1 MSCFR
6 VQRFIGLKFALNFKY
21 VFYLSIAIAFS
32 SANAGA
38 YEDLFKAVI
47 RDDVAWLRSL
57 LQQGV
62 DPNSR
67 DPKGYPALS
76 LALRRESPGAF
87 ALLLAHPATD
97 VNALNA
103 AGESALML
111 AAIAGDLESSQ
122 RLLARG
128 ARLDGPG
135 WTPLHYAASGPN
147 TRLVEL
153 LLARGATLE
162 AEAPNGTTPLMLA
175 AQTGPESTVELLLRQ
190 GADARRRNQ
199 RDLQAADFARLGGRD
214 WLADRL
220 ELMTK

>member
-1 MSCFR
+1 MMRNS
-6 VQRFIGLKFALNFKY
+6 FKY
-21 VFYLSIAIAFS
+21 LIYLIVVVAFS
-32 SANAGA
+32 SAKAGV
-38 YEDLFKAVI
+38 YEDLFQAVI
-47 RDDVAWLRSL
+47 RDDVARLRSL

-62 DPNSR
+62 DPNTR

-76 LALRRESPGAF
+76 LALRRESTGAF
-87 ALLLAHPATD
+87 SLLLAHPETD

-103 AGESALML
+103 SGESALML
-111 AAIAGDLESSQ
+111 AAIAGDMESSQ

-153 LLARGATLE
+153 LLSRGAVLE
-162 AEAPNGTTPLMLA
+162 AEAPNGSTPLMLA
-175 AQTGPESTVELLLRQ
+175 AQSGPESTVELLLRR
-190 GADARRRNQ
+190 GADPKRRNQ
-199 RDLQAADFARLGGRD
+199 RELQAIDFARMGGRD

-220 ELMTK
+220 SPLSR

>member
-1 MSCFR
+1 MLNFR
-6 VQRFIGLKFALNFKY
+6 VKRFTDLKFIDGFKY
-21 VFYLSIAIAFS
+21 VFYLSITLAFS
-32 SANAGA
+32 TANAGT

-87 ALLLAHPATD
+87 ALLLEHPATD

-153 LLARGATLE
+153 LLARGAALE
-162 AEAPNGTTPLMLA
+162 AEAPNGTTALMLA

-190 GADARRRNQ
+190 GSDARRRNQ

>member
-1 MSCFR
+1 MRISFR
-6 VQRFIGLKFALNFKY
+6 
-21 VFYLSIAIAFS
+21 YLVYLLLSIAFS
-32 SANAGA
+32 SAIAGV
-38 YEDLFKAVI
+38 YEDLFQAVI
-47 RDDVAWLRSL
+47 RDDVTWLRRL
-57 LQQGV
+57 LDQGV

-103 AGESALML
+103 SGESPLML

-128 ARLDGPG
+128 ARLEGPG

-153 LLARGATLE
+153 LLSRGAMLE
-162 AEAPNGTTPLMLA
+162 AEAPNGTTALMLA
-175 AQTGPESTVELLLRQ
+175 AQSGPESTVDLLLRR
-190 GADARRRNQ
+190 GADPKRRNQ
-199 RDLQAADFARLGGRD
+199 RNLQAVDFARAGGRD
-214 WLADRL
+214 WLGDRL
-220 ELMTK
+220 EPLSK

>member
-1 MSCFR
+1 MKLS
-6 VQRFIGLKFALNFKY
+6 FKY
-21 VFYLSIAIAFS
+21 LVYLSVAFAFS
-32 SANAGA
+32 SALAGSYDDFFRA
-38 YEDLFKAVI
+38 LT

-57 LQQGV
+57 LQQGA
-62 DPNSR
+62 DPNTR

-87 ALLLAHPATD
+87 ALLLAHPDTD

-111 AAIAGDLESSQ
+111 AAIVGDLESTE

-128 ARLDGPG
+128 ARPNGPG

-153 LLARGATLE
+153 LLSRGAELE
-162 AEAPNGTTPLMLA
+162 AQAPNGSTALMMA
-175 AQTGPESTVELLLRQ
+175 AQTGPESTVDLLLRR
-190 GADARRRNQ
+190 GADPKRRNQ
-199 RDLQAADFARLGGRD
+199 RDLQAVDFARMGGRD

-220 ELMTK
+220 EPLSK